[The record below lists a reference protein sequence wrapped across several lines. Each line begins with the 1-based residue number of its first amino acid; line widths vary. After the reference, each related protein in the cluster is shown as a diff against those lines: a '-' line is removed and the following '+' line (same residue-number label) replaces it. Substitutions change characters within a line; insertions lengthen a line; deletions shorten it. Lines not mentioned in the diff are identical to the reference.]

1 MKAIVHDN
9 SFILPLCN
17 WRVWWSGEGEGDTP
31 PKVERR
37 RRGRYPPR
45 WSGEGE
51 GDPPPGGAGKERG
64 IPPPLPPCFS
74 VKGFAE
80 HTVLIKP

>member
-1 MKAIVHDN
+1 MIIALYYHCATGECGGAGKERVIP
-9 SFILPLCN
+9 LPR
-17 WRVWWSGEGEGDTP
+17 WRGEGEGDT
-31 PKVERR
+31 
-37 RRGRYPPR
+37 
-45 WSGEGE
+45 
-51 GDPPPGGAGKERG
+51 PPGGAGKERG